1 MASPFLF
8 WPNILQKWPYNCFET
23 IFEGNIF
30 ACSISPNART
40 KEKGNNSKNCRNMKK
55 RYLSP
60 FVEVLDILSAD
71 AFLVDSINT
80 TEGDSGED
88 LELGEGED
96 F

>member
-1 MASPFLF
+1 
-8 WPNILQKWPYNCFET
+8 
-23 IFEGNIF
+23 
-30 ACSISPNART
+30 
-40 KEKGNNSKNCRNMKK
+40 MKK